1 MHTKWNIVETNLY
14 LVQCHLLHLWYI
26 NCINRFISWSEK
38 TSCLYNLSDFEIYVH
53 CTTIQCYFKQKSEDA
68 WFLIGFLLTFKI
80 SSARDTGSSRD
91 AAASENDSH
100 PNRVAHFFYKFNI
113 SWFRLMSNVGQDVEH
128 IRSCLQIRRC
138 GSFPLVWS
146 EFGAGEEEAQFGF
159 TGVQRALQAAPAKKH
174 EYISDQTLMTF
185 WIKANIL

>member
-14 LVQCHLLHLWYI
+14 LVQCHLLHLWYTYQLYQSI
-26 NCINRFISWSEK
+26 YILIRKNELLVQPIRFWNI
-38 TSCLYNLSDFEIYVH
+38 

-128 IRSCLQIRRC
+128 IWSCLQIRRC